1 MLQAVQGQLVD
12 CVEANTAALDEDVA
26 NSFFDEDARLDAA
39 VFIDP
44 TVEVNGDQVRSQC
57 SPSALPVL
65 YQCSPSAR
73 HCQKDAVFSLC
84 VRLCATSA
92 LPVLGTIRKML
103 VLMGV
108 SFLSTYNNAGGL
120 VSRARAPGV
129 SLHSVGSGNVQ
140 SKL

>member
-1 MLQAVQGQLVD
+1 MQGQLVD

-57 SPSALPVL
+57 SPVL
-65 YQCSPSAR
+65 YQCSTSAR

-84 VRLCATSA
+84 VSWCATSA

-103 VLMGV
+103 VLMGA
-108 SFLSTYNNAGGL
+108 SFLST
-120 VSRARAPGV
+120 
-129 SLHSVGSGNVQ
+129 
-140 SKL
+140 